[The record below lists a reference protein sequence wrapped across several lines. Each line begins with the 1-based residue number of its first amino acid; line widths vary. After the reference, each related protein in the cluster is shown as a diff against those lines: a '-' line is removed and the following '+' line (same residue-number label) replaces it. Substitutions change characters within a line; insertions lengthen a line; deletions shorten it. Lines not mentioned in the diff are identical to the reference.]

1 MTVLRSF
8 TVTALCVLVTACGAG
23 GEKRG
28 LEYMPDMVYSLAYD
42 SFAPNPVTRDGLTL
56 QRPVR
61 GTIARGFLPLHY
73 TASVAD
79 AERAGRELRN
89 PVAPTDRSAAEGKAL
104 FETYCAVCH
113 GPQGAGDGPLVPKI
127 PNPPAYSSAR
137 VRDMP
142 VGRIFHVI
150 TFGSGRMPSYASQL
164 RARDRWLIAAHVQTL
179 QHSPS
184 PGLQGTSPEHQP

>member
-1 MTVLRSF
+1 MRGVRLVLL
-8 TVTALCVLVTACGAG
+8 AIACVVVNGCGRAA
-23 GEKRG
+23 ERRAF
-28 LEYMPDMVYSLAYD
+28 EYTSDMVYSLAYD

-61 GTIARGFLPLHY
+61 GTIARGYLPLHY
-73 TASVAD
+73 AATPED

-89 PVAPTDRSAAEGKAL
+89 PIVRTDRSAAEGKFL

-127 PNPPAYSSAR
+127 PNPPAYTSTR
-137 VRDMP
+137 VRTMP
-142 VGRIFHVI
+142 AGRIFHVI

-164 RARDRWLIAAHVQTL
+164 RAHDRWLIAAHVQTL
-179 QHSPS
+179 QTPS
-184 PGLQGTSPEHQP
+184 STSAAERHQ